1 MKLGGFG
8 IVIGILL
15 AGTAVLIINRDSGQS
30 FGMDNDDFAR
40 VVTLLPFALMLSA
53 GIVASRHN
61 LGQNLRFA
69 AAWVLIAL
77 ILVTGYIYRNDAAS
91 VADRVLAGLVPGR
104 AVVTTTGD
112 GQSQLVLQRGSSGH
126 FSATV
131 SINGV
136 DIPMMIDTGA
146 SAVVLRA
153 EDAASI
159 GINVDDLTYSVTVS
173 TANGEALA
181 SPLRLRQV
189 AIGPVIRENVRAL
202 ITQPG
207 RMDGSLLGMSFLS
220 TLDSI
225 QIRGD
230 ELRLTD

>member
-77 ILVTGYIYRNDAAS
+77 ILVTGYI
-91 VADRVLAGLVPGR
+91 
-104 AVVTTTGD
+104 
-112 GQSQLVLQRGSSGH
+112 
-126 FSATV
+126 
-131 SINGV
+131 
-136 DIPMMIDTGA
+136 
-146 SAVVLRA
+146 
-153 EDAASI
+153 
-159 GINVDDLTYSVTVS
+159 
-173 TANGEALA
+173 
-181 SPLRLRQV
+181 
-189 AIGPVIRENVRAL
+189 
-202 ITQPG
+202 
-207 RMDGSLLGMSFLS
+207 
-220 TLDSI
+220 
-225 QIRGD
+225 
-230 ELRLTD
+230 